1 MNPADEQATPG
12 DLDLGP
18 DFPHEQILGISFF
31 HGTAADAIAEINR
44 VGGLLVCPAATALV
58 KLRHDED
65 YRRALQ
71 QADLVLADSNLLAL
85 LWKIATGRTLR
96 NVSGLSYLKGLLNDT
111 TFRDSHATFWI
122 VSSLRAKQRAMEWL
136 RGRELIIDP
145 QNVWAVESGKDY
157 PLLQEIETRRPE
169 HVVIATGAG
178 QEKLGLYFRDYLL
191 YRPKIHCVGAAL
203 GFLTGDER
211 PIPEWAERFH
221 LGWLFRF
228 VAQPGMI
235 VPRLGIACVLA
246 GMVMKYRNQ
255 LPPLKNRWADI

>member
-1 MNPADEQATPG
+1 
-12 DLDLGP
+12 
-18 DFPHEQILGISFF
+18 LGISFF
-31 HGTAADAIAEINR
+31 NGTAAEAVAEINR
-44 VGGLLVCPAATALV
+44 TGGVLVCPASPALV

-71 QADLVLADSNLLAL
+71 QADLALADSNFLAR
-85 LWKIATGRTLR
+85 LWKIATGRRLR
-96 NVSGLSYLKGLLNDT
+96 NVSGLTYLKCLLQDASFRNSQT
-111 TFRDSHATFWI
+111 TFWV
-122 VSSLRAKQRAMEWL
+122 VSSPNAKQRALDWL
-136 RGRELIIDP
+136 RANELIIDP
-145 QNVWAVESGKDY
+145 QNVWSAEPGKDY
-157 PLLQEIETRRPE
+157 ALLQEIETRRLD

-211 PIPEWAERFH
+211 PIPEWADRFH

-235 VPRLGIACVLA
+235 VPRLGIAFVLA
-246 GMVMKYRNQ
+246 GMVFKYRDE
-255 LPPLKNRWADI
+255 LPPLRDRWADL